1 MNQIT
6 HWLDGSNIYGSEHEE
21 AENLREKRDGLLK
34 STTKGRNEM
43 LPQCDQRPPLILFN
57 ERDEKNEAM
66 EACRTCPR
74 QNACS
79 GHSCCFIGGKTY
91 DLLLITLT
99 KVIIHKSRGE
109 VSLVGQDTIDYVSTA
124 YFEPKKNLFFYKRN
138 IMQLFCA
145 DATMFCFLDK
155 ILPMKT

>member
-43 LPQCDQRPPLILFN
+43 LPQCDQTPLLTLEN
-57 ERDEKNEAM
+57 ERTNEDEPM
-66 EACRTCPR
+66 EACRGCPR
-74 QNACS
+74 QDSCS

-99 KVIIHKSRGE
+99 TIKHIVSVASHQSILKKDE
-109 VSLVGQDTIDYVSTA
+109 V
-124 YFEPKKNLFFYKRN
+124 
-138 IMQLFCA
+138 
-145 DATMFCFLDK
+145 
-155 ILPMKT
+155 

>member
-43 LPQCDQRPPLILFN
+43 LPQCDQRPLLKLFN
-57 ERDEKNEAM
+57 ERDKENEAM
-66 EACRTCPR
+66 ESCRTCPR
-74 QNACS
+74 QEKCS

-109 VSLVGQDTIDYVSTA
+109 VSLFSSRA
-124 YFEPKKNLFFYKRN
+124 RHNCLF
-138 IMQLFCA
+138 
-145 DATMFCFLDK
+145 
-155 ILPMKT
+155 